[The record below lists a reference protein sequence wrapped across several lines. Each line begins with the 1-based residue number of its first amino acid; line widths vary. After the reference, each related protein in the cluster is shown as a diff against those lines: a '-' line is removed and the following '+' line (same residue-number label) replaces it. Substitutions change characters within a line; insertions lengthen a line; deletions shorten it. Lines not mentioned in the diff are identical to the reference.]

1 MFFIKNGICDEKII
15 NKEMDQIKINSK
27 IYDEDFFK
35 LISLDSECFV
45 IDNKLNLNLDF
56 DHNIDLIK
64 KNK

>member
-1 MFFIKNGICDEKII
+1 
-15 NKEMDQIKINSK
+15 MDQIKINSK